1 MKIPKLL
8 SPASAAPAGSAGSAR
23 SSSERGRYGLDSLL
37 DALAVAYIRAPRW
50 GWLAPALI
58 VLVAGILR
66 FYNLAHPNAIVFDET
81 YYAKDAYSYVHY
93 GYELS
98 WSKDANASFAA
109 GHPSG
114 LLTDSPEYVV
124 HPPLGKWMIAA
135 GMAIFGDNNP
145 FGWRVSA

>member
-1 MKIPKLL
+1 M
-8 SPASAAPAGSAGSAR
+8 R
-23 SSSERGRYGLDSLL
+23 SLL
-37 DALAVAYIRAPRW
+37 PIFVPRVG

-98 WSKDANASFAA
+98 WSRTLMR
-109 GHPSG
+109 P
-114 LLTDSPEYVV
+114 LLPVTR
-124 HPPLGKWMIAA
+124 
-135 GMAIFGDNNP
+135 
-145 FGWRVSA
+145 RVC

>member
-23 SSSERGRYGLDSLL
+23 SSSERGRYSLDSLL

-66 FYNLAHPNAIVFDET
+66 FYNLAHPNAIVF
-81 YYAKDAYSYVHY
+81 
-93 GYELS
+93 GLS
-98 WSKDANASFAA
+98 LSF
-109 GHPSG
+109 
-114 LLTDSPEYVV
+114 
-124 HPPLGKWMIAA
+124 
-135 GMAIFGDNNP
+135 IFEFTFLSRPDIP
-145 FGWRVSA
+145 WHFES

>member
-23 SSSERGRYGLDSLL
+23 SSFERGRYSLDSLL

-98 WSKDANASFAA
+98 WS
-109 GHPSG
+109 
-114 LLTDSPEYVV
+114 
-124 HPPLGKWMIAA
+124 
-135 GMAIFGDNNP
+135 
-145 FGWRVSA
+145 